1 MNPEKY
7 IYYRDLI
14 RVLVSKEL
22 KLRYKNTILG
32 YAWSVLHPLAFAL
45 VYFFVFKIVMRIQ
58 MENYALFIITGL
70 FPWQWFNNSVNAS
83 NFFFLG
89 NSSLIKKVKFPRSF
103 LVLTGVLNDL
113 IHFVATIPVIV
124 IFMLMYRK
132 YPSGQW
138 FYQLPL
144 LVLVQF
150 GFTYGVSLFVATC
163 NLFFRDLERITNI
176 FTMLWFFL
184 TPIIFPIE
192 MIPERYRWFLIFNPM
207 ASLIASWRKVFLE
220 GTLPWDL
227 LTAASCFTVL
237 AFIFGSRV
245 YKKLEWRFA
254 EIV

>member
-22 KLRYKNTILG
+22 KLRYKSTILG

-83 NFFFLG
+83 NLFFLG

-124 IFMLMYRK
+124 IFMLIYRK
-132 YPSGQW
+132 YPSAQW

-150 GFTYGVSLFVATC
+150 GFTYSVSLFLATC

-192 MIPERYRWFLIFNPM
+192 MIPERFRWFLIFNPM
-207 ASLIASWRKVFLE
+207 ASLIDCWRKVLLE
-220 GTLPWDL
+220 GTLPWDH
-227 LTAASCFTVL
+227 LTAILCFTVL
-237 AFIFGSRV
+237 AFIVGSHV